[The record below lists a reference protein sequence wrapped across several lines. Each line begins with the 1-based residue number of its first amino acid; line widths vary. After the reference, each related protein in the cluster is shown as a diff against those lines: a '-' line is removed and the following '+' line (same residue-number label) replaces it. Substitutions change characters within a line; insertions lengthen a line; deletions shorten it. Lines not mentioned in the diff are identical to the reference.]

1 MAFIQHPQ
9 ETTPSRSGRRLSWGS
24 DSVAGTLGLTPMP
37 GGGGD
42 KVMLTVTWG
51 QGEEGFL

>member
-24 DSVAGTLGLTPMP
+24 DSEAGTLGLTPMP
-37 GGGGD
+37 GGGSD
-42 KVMLTVTWG
+42 KAMLTVTWG
-51 QGEEGFL
+51 QGEKGFL